1 MLILRYPAVDMFA
14 PLRQFP
20 GTYVDI
26 SDFTMDPLLSAAVAG
41 LE

>member
-26 SDFTMDPLLSAAVAG
+26 FDVSMEGRT
-41 LE
+41 